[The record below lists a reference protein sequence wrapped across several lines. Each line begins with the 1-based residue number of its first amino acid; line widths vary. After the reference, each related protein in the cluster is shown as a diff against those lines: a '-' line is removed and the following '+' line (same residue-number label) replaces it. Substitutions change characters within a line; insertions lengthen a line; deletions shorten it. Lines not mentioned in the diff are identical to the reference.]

1 MSTAPHDDPRPT
13 DPGTD
18 DGEVTRADEVAA
30 VETTVLETPA
40 PGTSDDQTQVL
51 DTTDDRTQVLEAT
64 DDRTQVLE
72 ATDGRTQA
80 LEAADGGTQ
89 VPGPA
94 VTPGPD
100 LTKRPSSTPS
110 PEPAAAPAAA
120 TADDEARPPRSTPRV
135 GTVVWGLVLAVL
147 GLGVLAWAGGYR
159 IDVGLATILLVAG
172 AGVALL
178 VGSIVSGARSRR
190 TQQRS

>member
-18 DGEVTRADEVAA
+18 DGEVTRADETSVVETAV
-30 VETTVLETPA
+30 VETTVLEIPA

-51 DTTDDRTQVLEAT
+51 DTSDGRTQVLEA
-64 DDRTQVLE
+64 
-72 ATDGRTQA
+72 ADGR
-80 LEAADGGTQ
+80 TQ

-94 VTPGPD
+94 ATPGPD
-100 LTKRPSSTPS
+100 LTERPASTPS

-120 TADDEARPPRSTPRV
+120 TADDDEARPPRGTPRV

-190 TQQRS
+190 SRQRS